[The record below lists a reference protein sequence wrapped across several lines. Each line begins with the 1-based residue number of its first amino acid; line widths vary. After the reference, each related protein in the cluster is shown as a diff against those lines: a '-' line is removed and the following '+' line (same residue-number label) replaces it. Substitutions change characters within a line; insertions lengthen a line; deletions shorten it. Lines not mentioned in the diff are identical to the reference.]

1 MDDFFEAYFGESD
14 GDEFE
19 DIKRDLAP
27 IDKNKTEERLK
38 LDDSFKIFK
47 VLDNGVK
54 EY

>member
-19 DIKRDLAP
+19 DIKADLAP
-27 IDKNKTEERLK
+27 KEKIGVK
-38 LDDSFKIFK
+38 DSFKIFK
-47 VLDNGVK
+47 VKDDGKK